1 MVVIAPRF
9 MRGELEKI
17 KAVEFMKKADRL
29 EKLFNK
35 VFAFPVWC
43 FRKGRKYILQDVA
56 TGNIIEEF
64 GNYTIAEER
73 YLELEER
80 QKELEKQ
87 WQYFS
92 ND

>member
-1 MVVIAPRF
+1 
-9 MRGELEKI
+9 
-17 KAVEFMKKADRL
+17 MKKADRL